1 MCETIFHFLLLAPP
15 PATKPISTPQLPK
28 IKEEQPV
35 KTVTKSESAEMDQ
48 KFKQAIKEEILAFEK
63 ELTLTK
69 QKSMNLIV
77 DIGTEEEKIAL
88 KIDCNEMEK
97 FCKDLVDIT
106 SSQNQEIHE
115 LQVMNK

>member
-1 MCETIFHFLLLAPP
+1 M
-15 PATKPISTPQLPK
+15 
-28 IKEEQPV
+28 
-35 KTVTKSESAEMDQ
+35 KTVTKSESAEMNQ

-63 ELTLTK
+63 ELALTK
-69 QKSMNLIV
+69 QKSANLIV

-115 LQVMNK
+115 LQVRFEIFFS